1 MFGLVRDVQIKGRA
15 RAARAIS
22 PLLRFIKMPP
32 HTDGVWLFV
41 FHVVFFVFLTFQ
53 QPNATCMRR
62 LFYEPE
68 RKKIVFSELKQ

>member
-1 MFGLVRDVQIKGRA
+1 
-15 RAARAIS
+15 
-22 PLLRFIKMPP
+22 MPP
-32 HTDGVWLFV
+32 HTDGVWL
-41 FHVVFFVFLTFQ
+41 FVFLTFQ